1 MNFNRTKKLITG
13 IAAVSLLIA
22 AGIPAAMAE
31 EEMPTAE
38 ASVSIYSA
46 YIWRGFGLSD
56 DSMVIQP
63 SMTVGY
69 KGFAMNLWGNLDTD
83 YYAENTT
90 KYNETDITLS
100 YDGAYE
106 KLGYGVGYIYY
117 ALDAADDTQEIYG
130 TLSYDIMLSPTLT
143 FYYDVD
149 HFSGAYYATFDISHS
164 FTIAANYVLDLGAL
178 VSYMDDDEDYD
189 AFHNGVLSASMT
201 FSFAKYF
208 SLTPE
213 VNYSFALSDDAKD
226 YIKEGSVDDDDNYFY
241 GGATLSFAF

>member
-1 MNFNRTKKLITG
+1 MFSTSKKI
-13 IAAVSLLIA
+13 IV
-22 AGIPAAMAE
+22 AGILTLSMLGAGASTVLAE
-31 EEMPTAE
+31 EETPTAD
-38 ASVSIYSA
+38 ASVSIYST
-46 YIWRGFGLSD
+46 YVWRGFGLSD
-56 DSMVIQP
+56 DSVVIQP

-83 YYAENTT
+83 NDAADTT

-117 ALDAADDTQEIYG
+117 ALDGTDDTQEIYG
-130 TLSYDIMLSPTLT
+130 TLSYDVLLSPTLA

-149 HFSGAYYATFDISHS
+149 SFSGLYYVTFDISHS
-164 FTIAANYVLDLGAL
+164 FTFAENYALDLGVL
-178 VSYMDDDEDYD
+178 VSYMDDNEDYD

-208 SLTPE
+208 SITPE
-213 VNYSFALSDDAKD
+213 VNYSFALSSDAED
-226 YIKEGSVDDDDNYFY
+226 YIKAGSVDNDDSYFY
-241 GGATLSFAF
+241 GGATINVAF

>member
-1 MNFNRTKKLITG
+1 MNYKRTKKLIISIT
-13 IAAVSLLIA
+13 ATAFLFA

-31 EEMPTAE
+31 EEMPTAD
-38 ASVSIYSA
+38 ASVSIYST
-46 YIWRGFGLSD
+46 YVWRGFGLSD
-56 DSMVIQP
+56 DSIVIQP

-83 YYAENTT
+83 YYAEDTT

-117 ALDAADDTQEIYG
+117 ALDGTDDTQEIYA
-130 TLSYDIMLSPTLT
+130 TLSYDVLLSPTLA

-149 HFSGAYYATFDISHS
+149 SFSGAYYVTFDISHS
-164 FTIAANYVLDLGAL
+164 FPIGETYALDLGAL
-178 VSYMDDDEDYD
+178 VSYLDDNEDYD

-201 FSFAKYF
+201 FPIGKYF
-208 SLTPE
+208 SITPE
-213 VNYSFALSDDAKD
+213 INYSFALSSDAED
-226 YIKEGSVDDDDNYFY
+226 YIKAGSADNDDSYIY
-241 GGATLSFAF
+241 GGATFSFAF

>member
-1 MNFNRTKKLITG
+1 MYSTSKKMILASALALSLVG
-13 IAAVSLLIA
+13 LGASAAL
-22 AGIPAAMAE
+22 AE
-31 EEMPTAE
+31 EEAPTAD
-38 ASVSIYSA
+38 ASVSFYSA

-56 DSMVIQP
+56 DSLVIQP

-83 YYAENTT
+83 YYAEDTT

-117 ALDAADDTQEIYG
+117 ALDAADDTQEIYA
-130 TLSYDIMLSPTLT
+130 TLSYDILLSPTVT

-164 FTIAANYVLDLGAL
+164 FTIAENYSLDLGFL
-178 VSYMDDDEDYD
+178 VSYLDDSEDYD
-189 AFHNGVLSASMT
+189 DFHNGVASVSMT
-201 FSFAKYF
+201 FPFAKYF
-208 SLTPE
+208 SITPE
-213 VNYSFALSDDAKD
+213 INYSFALSSDAED
-226 YIKEGSVDDDDNYFY
+226 YIEAGSADDDDSYIY
-241 GGATLSFAF
+241 GGATLSIAF

>member
-1 MNFNRTKKLITG
+1 MHSTIKKMILASALALSLVG
-13 IAAVSLLIA
+13 LGASAAL
-22 AGIPAAMAE
+22 AE
-31 EEMPTAE
+31 EEAPTAD
-38 ASVSIYSA
+38 ASVSFYSA

-83 YYAENTT
+83 YYAEDTT

-117 ALDAADDTQEIYG
+117 ALDAADDTQEIYA
-130 TLSYDIMLSPTLT
+130 TLSYDILLSPTVT

-164 FTIAANYVLDLGAL
+164 FTIAENYSLDLGFL
-178 VSYMDDDEDYD
+178 VSYLDDDEGYD
-189 AFHNGVLSASMT
+189 AFHNGVASVSMT
-201 FSFAKYF
+201 FPFAKYF
-208 SLTPE
+208 SFTPE
-213 VNYSFALSDDAKD
+213 INYSFALSSDAED
-226 YIKEGSVDDDDNYFY
+226 YIEAGSADDDDSYIY
-241 GGATLSFAF
+241 GGATLSIAF

>member
-1 MNFNRTKKLITG
+1 MNFNKTKKLITG
-13 IAAVSLLIA
+13 IVAASLLFA

-164 FTIAANYVLDLGAL
+164 FTIAENYVLDLGAL

-189 AFHNGVLSASMT
+189 AFHNGELSVSMT
-201 FSFAKYF
+201 FHVGKYV
-208 SLTPE
+208 SLTPGI
-213 VNYSFALSDDAKD
+213 NYSFALSSDAED
-226 YIKEGSVDDDDNYFY
+226 YIKAGSADNDDSYIY
-241 GGATLSFAF
+241 GGTTVSFAF

>member
-1 MNFNRTKKLITG
+1 MNYSITKKLITG
-13 IAAVSLLIA
+13 ISATALLLA

-31 EEMPTAE
+31 EEVPSAE
-38 ASVSIYSA
+38 ASVSFYSA

-83 YYAENTT
+83 YYAEDTT

-106 KLGYGVGYIYY
+106 KLGYGAGYIYY
-117 ALDAADDTQEIYG
+117 ALDGTDDTQEIYG
-130 TLSYDIMLSPTLT
+130 TLSYDMLLSPTLA

-149 HFSGAYYATFDISHS
+149 YFSGAYYITFDISHS
-164 FTIAANYVLDLGAL
+164 FTIAENYTLDLGAL
-178 VSYMDDDEDYD
+178 VSYLDDSEDYD
-189 AFHNGVLSASMT
+189 AFHNGVVSASMT
-201 FSFAKYF
+201 FPLGKYF

-213 VNYSFALSDDAKD
+213 VNYSFSLSSDAED
-226 YIKEGSVDDDDNYFY
+226 YIKAGSADDDDNYIY
-241 GGATLSFAF
+241 GGATLSIAF

>member
-1 MNFNRTKKLITG
+1 
-13 IAAVSLLIA
+13 
-22 AGIPAAMAE
+22 MAE

-164 FTIAANYVLDLGAL
+164 FTIAENYVLDLGAL

-226 YIKEGSVDDDDNYFY
+226 YIKAGSADDDDNYFY

>member
-1 MNFNRTKKLITG
+1 MFSTSKKMLLAGALALG
-13 IAAVSLLIA
+13 IVGLGTSAV
-22 AGIPAAMAE
+22 MAE
-31 EEMPTAE
+31 EEAPTAD
-38 ASVSIYSA
+38 ASISIYST
-46 YIWRGFGLSD
+46 YVWRGFGLSD
-56 DSMVIQP
+56 DSIVIQP

-69 KGFAMNLWGNLDTD
+69 KGFAANLWGNLDTD
-83 YYAENTT
+83 YYATDNT

-117 ALDAADDTQEIYG
+117 ALDGTNDTQEIYG
-130 TLSYDIMLSPTLT
+130 TLNYDVLLSPTLA

-149 HFSGAYYATFDISHS
+149 EFSGAWYATFDISHS
-164 FTIAANYVLDLGAL
+164 FAITEKYALDLGFL

-201 FSFAKYF
+201 FPFAKYF

-213 VNYSFALSDDAKD
+213 VNYSFALSNDAED
-226 YIKEGSVDDDDNYFY
+226 YIKAGSADDDDSYFY
-241 GGATLSFAF
+241 GGTTISFAF

>member
-1 MNFNRTKKLITG
+1 MYSTSKKMILASALALSLVG
-13 IAAVSLLIA
+13 LGASAAL
-22 AGIPAAMAE
+22 AE
-31 EEMPTAE
+31 EEAPTAD
-38 ASVSIYSA
+38 ASVSFYSA

-56 DSMVIQP
+56 DSLVIQP

-83 YYAENTT
+83 YYAEDTT

-117 ALDAADDTQEIYG
+117 ALDAADDTQEIYA
-130 TLSYDIMLSPTLT
+130 TLSYDILLSPTVT

-164 FTIAANYVLDLGAL
+164 FTIAENYSLDLGFL
-178 VSYMDDDEDYD
+178 VSYLDDSEDYD
-189 AFHNGVLSASMT
+189 DFHNGVASVSMT
-201 FSFAKYF
+201 FPFAKYF

-213 VNYSFALSDDAKD
+213 INYSFALSSDAED
-226 YIKEGSVDDDDNYFY
+226 YIEAGSADDDDSYIY
-241 GGATLSFAF
+241 GGATLSIAF

>member
-1 MNFNRTKKLITG
+1 MYSTSKKMILASALALSLVG
-13 IAAVSLLIA
+13 LGASAAL
-22 AGIPAAMAE
+22 AE
-31 EEMPTAE
+31 EEAPTAD
-38 ASVSIYSA
+38 ASVSFYSA

-56 DSMVIQP
+56 DSLVIQP

-83 YYAENTT
+83 YYAEDTT

-117 ALDAADDTQEIYG
+117 ALDAADDTQEIYA
-130 TLSYDIMLSPTLT
+130 TLSYDILLSPTVT

-164 FTIAANYVLDLGAL
+164 FTIAEKYALDLGFL
-178 VSYMDDDEDYD
+178 VSYLDDNEDYD
-189 AFHNGVLSASMT
+189 AFHNGVASVSMT
-201 FSFAKYF
+201 FPFAKYF
-208 SLTPE
+208 SITPE
-213 VNYSFALSDDAKD
+213 INYSFALSSDAED
-226 YIKEGSVDDDDNYFY
+226 YIEAGSADDDDSYIY
-241 GGATLSFAF
+241 GGATLSLAF